1 MRLLEQQLIQLR
13 GFRNAKIA
21 DNVIGFQVPIRLT
34 YYRGVW
40 ASQLRAAT
48 VTVNDEVYANEQIFW
63 TIDGNTIEQS
73 ELAITTDVHWN
84 SMNAAILTVR
94 KEGGLA
100 PGIYDVKVSY
110 DFSSSYLPPA
120 IDTGYFETKGER
132 KMVLVR

>member
-13 GFRNAKIA
+13 GFRNVQEADKI
-21 DNVIGFQVPIRLT
+21 IGFQVPIRLN

-48 VTVNDEVYANEQIFW
+48 VTVDDIIYANGQVFW
-63 TIDGNTIEQS
+63 TINGKHIEQEDLHKNS
-73 ELAITTDVHWN
+73 DIHWN
-84 SMNAAILTVR
+84 SMDSALLVIR
-94 KEGGLA
+94 KEGGLKQ
-100 PGIYDVKVSY
+100 GIYDVKVSY

-120 IDTGYFETKGER
+120 IDTGYFDNSSER